1 MLRLENVKKKYKD
14 FELDITMEVK
24 PGCVTGL
31 IGRNGAGKTTAFKAA
46 LGLIRAAGGEITVF
60 GKPISGL
67 SAKDREK
74 MGVVLSDSGFSGY
87 LKVKDLSAILGN
99 LYSRFDEGYF
109 TGKCESFGLPFD
121 KRIKDFSTGMRRKLH
136 VAAALSH
143 HAELLIMDEPT
154 AGMDVIAREELLDM
168 IREYME
174 TEGRSVLLSSHIS
187 GDLEGLCDDIY
198 LIDEGKVLLHEDT
211 DVLLDTYGILK
222 VTKEQYEA
230 MDKSFLMCRRKE
242 EFGYSCLTGEKQFYA
257 ENYPDAVIEK
267 GSIDG
272 VMTMMIRGER

>member
-31 IGRNGAGKTTAFKAA
+31 IGRNGAGKTTAFKTA
-46 LGLIRAAGGEITVF
+46 LGLIRASGGEITVF
-60 GKPISGL
+60 GKPLSGL
-67 SAKDREK
+67 DAKDREK

-87 LKVKDLSAILGN
+87 LKVRDLVPVLGN
-99 LYSRFDEGYF
+99 LYSRFDEEYF
-109 TGKCESFGLPFD
+109 TRKCESFGLPFD
-121 KRIKDFSTGMRRKLH
+121 KRIKDFSTGMKRKLH

-143 HAELLIMDEPT
+143 HADLLIMDEPT
-154 AGMDVIAREELLDM
+154 AGMDVIARDELLTM

-174 TEGRSVLLSSHIS
+174 TEGRSVLISSHIS

-198 LIDEGKVLLHEDT
+198 LIDEGKVILHEDT

-222 VTKEQYEA
+222 VTEEQYEA
-230 MDKSFLMCRRKE
+230 MDKSFLICRKKE
-242 EFGYSCLTGEKQFYA
+242 EFGYSCLTREKQFYA
-257 ENYPDAVIEK
+257 ENYPDVVMEK

>member
-87 LKVKDLSAILGN
+87 LKVKDLAAILGN

-174 TEGRSVLLSSHIS
+174 TEGCSVLISSHIS

>member
-87 LKVKDLSAILGN
+87 LKVKDLAAILGN

>member
-24 PGCVTGL
+24 PGRVTGL
-31 IGRNGAGKTTAFKAA
+31 IGRNGAGKTTAFKTA
-46 LGLIRAAGGEITVF
+46 LGLIRASGGEITVF
-60 GKPISGL
+60 GKPLSGL
-67 SAKDREK
+67 DAKDREK

-87 LKVKDLSAILGN
+87 LKVKDLVPVLGN
-99 LYSRFDEGYF
+99 LYSRFDEKYF

-121 KRIKDFSTGMRRKLH
+121 KRIKDFSTGMKRKLH

-143 HAELLIMDEPT
+143 QADLLIMDEPT
-154 AGMDVIAREELLDM
+154 AGMDVIARDELLTM

-174 TEGRSVLLSSHIS
+174 TEGRSVLISSHIS

-198 LIDEGKVLLHEDT
+198 LIDEGKVILHEDT

-222 VTKEQYEA
+222 VTEEQYEA
-230 MDKSFLMCRRKE
+230 MDKSFLICRKKE
-242 EFGYSCLTGEKQFYA
+242 EFGYSCLTREKQFYA
-257 ENYPDAVIEK
+257 ENYPDVVMEK

>member
-109 TGKCESFGLPFD
+109 TGKCESFGLPID

>member
-1 MLRLENVKKKYKD
+1 
-14 FELDITMEVK
+14 MEVK
-24 PGCVTGL
+24 PGRVTGL
-31 IGRNGAGKTTAFKAA
+31 IGRNGAGKTTAFKTA
-46 LGLIRAAGGEITVF
+46 LGLIRASGGEITVF
-60 GKPISGL
+60 GKPLSGL
-67 SAKDREK
+67 DAKDREK

-87 LKVKDLSAILGN
+87 LKVKDLVPVLGN
-99 LYSRFDEGYF
+99 LYSRFDEKYF

-121 KRIKDFSTGMRRKLH
+121 KRIKDFSTGMKRKLH

-143 HAELLIMDEPT
+143 QADLLIMDEPT
-154 AGMDVIAREELLDM
+154 AGMDVIARDELLTM

-174 TEGRSVLLSSHIS
+174 TEGRSVLISSHIS

-198 LIDEGKVLLHEDT
+198 LIDEGKVILHEDT

-222 VTKEQYEA
+222 VTEEQYEA
-230 MDKSFLMCRRKE
+230 MDKSFLICRKKE
-242 EFGYSCLTGEKQFYA
+242 EFGYSCLTREKQFYA
-257 ENYPDAVIEK
+257 ENYPDVVMEK